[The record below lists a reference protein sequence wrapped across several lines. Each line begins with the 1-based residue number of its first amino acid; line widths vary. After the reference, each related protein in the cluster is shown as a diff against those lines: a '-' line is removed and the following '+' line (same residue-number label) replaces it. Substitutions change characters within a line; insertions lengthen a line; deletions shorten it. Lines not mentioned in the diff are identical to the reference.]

1 MLHADEE
8 DLEFIFQDYQ
18 YFPIFWYSES
28 GIGEEVFNKIKAFI
42 NLADNRQKAFKAFVS
57 VTGDDSIYDF
67 EDRYMGE
74 FESEEDFASYIVNEC
89 YGLERIMGNLSM
101 YFDYKAYAMD
111 LFISDYIFEDGNVF
125 SR

>member
-1 MLHADEE
+1 M
-8 DLEFIFQDYQ
+8 
-18 YFPIFWYSES
+18 
-28 GIGEEVFNKIKAFI
+28 
-42 NLADNRQKAFKAFVS
+42 ADNRQKAFKAFVS